1 MKAVVIRE
9 HGGLDVLRWEEM
21 PEPAP
26 GPGQLKVRVAA
37 AGCNFA
43 DTLMAK
49 GTYQDIPGLP
59 FSPGMELAG
68 EVLAVGEGVTIAK
81 PGQRVMA
88 RVSFGAFAEI
98 ALCDEIDTTVVPDAM
113 EDVTAAGFPI
123 VYGTSHVAL
132 THRCPVYP
140 GEVMLVHGAAGGV
153 GLTAVEIGK
162 ALGATV
168 VATAGS
174 DDKLEVAKQYGADYL
189 VNYRTEDIREK
200 VKEYV
205 GGVDVVYDP
214 VGGDTFK
221 ASLRCINHE
230 GRIIIVG
237 FAGGEVPQI
246 PANIL
251 LVKNCSAVGFYWGSY
266 RKVRPDVHRRSY
278 DALVGLFNEGKLKP
292 HVSHVLPMQQA
303 ADALQLLL
311 DRKSTGKVVLTNG

>member
-9 HGGLDVLRWEEM
+9 HGGLEVLKWEEF
-21 PEPAP
+21 PEPEP

-49 GTYQDIPGLP
+49 GTYQDRPDPPFVPGL
-59 FSPGMELAG
+59 ELAG
-68 EVLAVGEGVTIAK
+68 EVVSVGEGVTIAK
-81 PGQRVMA
+81 PGQRIMA
-88 RVSFGAFAEI
+88 RVSHGAYAEY
-98 ALCDEIDTTVVPDAM
+98 ALCDEIDTTVVPDSM
-113 EDVTAAGFPI
+113 DDVTAAGFPI

-140 GEVMLVHGAAGGV
+140 GEVLLVHGAAGGV

-162 ALGATV
+162 ALGAKV

-174 DDKLEVAKQYGADYL
+174 AEKLAVARQYGADFTI
-189 VNYRTEDIREK
+189 NYREEDIREK

-205 GGVDVVYDP
+205 GGADVVYDP

-230 GRIIIVG
+230 GRIIIIG

-266 RKVRPDVHRRSY
+266 RKNKPEVHRRSY
-278 DALVGLFNEGKLKP
+278 DALVDLFNDGKLKP
-292 HVSHVLPMQQA
+292 HVSNVLSMKDA
-303 ADALQLLL
+303 ADGLQLLL
-311 DRKSTGKVVLTNG
+311 DRKATGKVVLKND